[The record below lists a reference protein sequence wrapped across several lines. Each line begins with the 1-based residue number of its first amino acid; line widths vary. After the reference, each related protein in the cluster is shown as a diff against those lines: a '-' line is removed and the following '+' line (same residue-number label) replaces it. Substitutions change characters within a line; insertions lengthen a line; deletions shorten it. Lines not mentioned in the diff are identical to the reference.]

1 MNNYFSHDSNARND
15 EKILRLRMRHK
26 SAGYGVYFMILERMR
41 DENNYMCA
49 KDYNLIAFDLREDAA
64 LVKSVVED
72 FGLFVFT
79 DDGKY
84 FYSESFLTRM
94 KKKEDV
100 NERRSKSG
108 KNGAKS
114 RWKGKG
120 ADTNGKE
127 PAEGEG
133 HTDSTTESEASA
145 EASQKELPLFTDNA
159 PHQDAPHDQDPMYID
174 DDSFIRYY
182 NYAIKYYKSK
192 LSPIGRMSDKRR
204 VLLQSLLEHGYTKDD
219 IVKVISEVAMSPRL
233 NGRGEKSFIPEF
245 TWIFTEDNFLK
256 ILEGNYRLK

>member
-1 MNNYFSHDSNARND
+1 MTNYFSHDSNARND
-15 EKILRLRMRHK
+15 EKIIRLRMRHK

-79 DDGKY
+79 EDGKY
-84 FYSESFLTRM
+84 FYSESFLNRM

-100 NERRSKSG
+100 NERRSMSG
-108 KNGAKS
+108 KRGANS
-114 RWKGKG
+114 RWKGKNT
-120 ADTNGKE
+120 DTDSKE
-127 PAEGEG
+127 PTANEE
-133 HTDSTTESEASA
+133 TTVSEAS
-145 EASQKELPLFTDNA
+145 QQELPLFND
-159 PHQDAPHDQDPMYID
+159 HQDSQDTQRDEDPKHID
-174 DDSFIRYY
+174 EDNFIKFY
-182 NYAIKYYKSK
+182 NEAIKYYKSK

-204 VLLQSLLEHGYTKDD
+204 MLLQALLQHGYSKDD
-219 IVKVISEVAMSPRL
+219 IIQVIKEATMSPRL
-233 NGRGEKSFIPEF
+233 NGRGEKSFIPDF
-245 TWIFTEDNFLK
+245 TWIFSEDNFLK